1 MAGLFSTVGRFACV
15 IAFMISDAVMCL
27 AFSDRVALA
36 EVLIESF
43 TASVIFMIL
52 PKEVGNFIAP
62 VFSHEK
68 NASLG
73 ETLRKNVVMRL
84 DFASKA
90 INNVKNDVNGVSD
103 RLKRLYSPTLD
114 MVCDNVRKN
123 VCSGCGLKVYCHDKQ
138 EGVTYDDFRRLEE
151 RLEQQGRVSEND
163 IEEVFVKKCC
173 KKREIADSMNSN
185 YREYISCLEA
195 QRRVDDVRSVVAGQ
209 FSGIG
214 DILSDLS
221 DEFKSA
227 MKCDT
232 EAAERVISA
241 LSELFPWNV
250 FAL

>member
-1 MAGLFSTVGRFACV
+1 MADLWQDCFRLSQ
-15 IAFMISDAVMCL
+15 ICL
-27 AFSDRVALA
+27 RNSVYDFRCGYVPCFQRQSGSC

-114 MVCDNVRKN
+114 MVCDNVKEK
-123 VCSGCGLKVYCHDKQ
+123 CL
-138 EGVTYDDFRRLEE
+138 FRLWIKS
-151 RLEQQGRVSEND
+151 L
-163 IEEVFVKKCC
+163 
-173 KKREIADSMNSN
+173 
-185 YREYISCLEA
+185 
-195 QRRVDDVRSVVAGQ
+195 
-209 FSGIG
+209 
-214 DILSDLS
+214 LS
-221 DEFKSA
+221 
-227 MKCDT
+227 
-232 EAAERVISA
+232 R
-241 LSELFPWNV
+241 
-250 FAL
+250 